1 MFGVS
6 SGTAKMN
13 PCVEAKNDLKQKK
26 QYVCMYIMRKKVET
40 KILLSLHFSRFYEFE
55 IK

>member
-13 PCVEAKNDLKQKK
+13 PCVEAKNDLKQKTVRM
-26 QYVCMYIMRKKVET
+26 YVHHEEK
-40 KILLSLHFSRFYEFE
+40 S
-55 IK
+55 